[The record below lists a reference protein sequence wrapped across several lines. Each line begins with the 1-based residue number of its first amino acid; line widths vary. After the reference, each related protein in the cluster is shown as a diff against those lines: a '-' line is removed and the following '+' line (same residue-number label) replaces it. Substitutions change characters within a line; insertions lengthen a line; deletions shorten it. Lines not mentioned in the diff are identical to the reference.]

1 MVLQTPELW
10 REGRNPINATAK
22 RVEAAGHQVSCAH
35 GVSHLPVWKSWA
47 RPKICNK
54 NALSRCRPPLKG
66 DR

>member
-54 NALSRCRPPLKG
+54 SALSHCRPPLKG